1 MFLILIGGFLFSVIV
16 AVDINML
23 KSTVCNFRY
32 CFFWGLDIFFYWHF
46 SGYCY
51 DVISFCG

>member
-32 CFFWGLDIFFYWHF
+32 CFFG
-46 SGYCY
+46 G
-51 DVISFCG
+51 